1 MINNLYNQ
9 INEVNKTLM
18 LLGEQPINNIPQIC
32 PNTPYNLN
40 IDNLSQYQ
48 NDLDIARDKVQKL
61 IKLNQKP
68 LFYC

>member
-32 PNTPYNLN
+32 SNTPYNLN